1 MDLKELIW
9 LTHGVELQNV
19 LQSLEAGEWSSRDE
33 FEELV
38 DFEASTLM
46 AAIYVDDTFS
56 EYSEEQIQSAVLE
69 TIEDHIN
76 VNYYKNND
84 FYTN

>member
-9 LTHGVELQNV
+9 LTHGAELQNV

-38 DFEASTLM
+38 DFEASVLM
-46 AAIYVDDTFS
+46 IAIYADDTFNG
-56 EYSEEQIQSAVLE
+56 YDEEEIQSAVLE
-69 TIEDHIN
+69 TIEDHLN
-76 VNYYKNND
+76 VNYYKG
-84 FYTN
+84 

>member
-38 DFEASTLM
+38 DFEASVLM
-46 AAIYVDDTFS
+46 IAIYADDTFNG
-56 EYSEEQIQSAVLE
+56 YDEEEIRSAVLE
-69 TIEDHIN
+69 TIEDHLN
-76 VNYYKNND
+76 VNYYKG
-84 FYTN
+84 